1 MEVNHRQTTTITLVL
16 NEKEAH
22 WLNGVMQN
30 PLRDQTPLTESKEDS
45 SMRIKFFEATK
56 NIS

>member
-1 MEVNHRQTTTITLVL
+1 MEVNHRQTTTVTLVL
-16 NEKEAH
+16 NEKEAQ

-30 PLRDQTPLTESKEDS
+30 PLRDQTPLTESEEDS

-56 NIS
+56 KTS

>member
-1 MEVNHRQTTTITLVL
+1 MEVNHRQTTTVTLVL
-16 NEKEAH
+16 NEKEAQ

-30 PLRDQTPLTESKEDS
+30 PLWDQTPLTESKEDS

>member
-1 MEVNHRQTTTITLVL
+1 MEIIHRQTTTVTLVL
-16 NEKEAH
+16 NEKEAQ

-30 PLRDQTPLTESKEDS
+30 PLRDQTPLTESEEDS

>member
-1 MEVNHRQTTTITLVL
+1 MEVIHRQTTTVTLVL

-30 PLRDQTPLTESKEDS
+30 PLRDQTPLTESEEDS

>member
-16 NEKEAH
+16 NEKEAQ

-30 PLRDQTPLTESKEDS
+30 PLRDQTPLTESEEDS

>member
-1 MEVNHRQTTTITLVL
+1 MEVNHRQTTTVTLVL
-16 NEKEAH
+16 NEKEAQ

-30 PLRDQTPLTESKEDS
+30 PLRDQTPLTESEEDS

>member
-1 MEVNHRQTTTITLVL
+1 MEVIHRQTTTVTLVL
-16 NEKEAH
+16 NEKEAQ

-30 PLRDQTPLTESKEDS
+30 PLRDQTPLTESEEDS